1 MLLTLAWGAVFFPGL
16 FALCTWGIRRAR
28 PEWPEYDCVMIG
40 TRVVSSAQAVLAT
53 GSGIAI
59 IHSCKNVVS
68 DRYWLAQEYVW
79 FLIPYMVYDIY
90 AMYLCDWCRIKEQN
104 RRHSLTI
111 FRNFL
116 RKNRLMITH
125 HLAILLVLVPIA
137 QLKQQHTLLYKVN
150 GILTLTTFFTCRIL
164 LFLFMY
170 WSYAR
175 QKEMSL
181 FQVPFRI
188 PVFCNVA
195 NAFLI
200 APQLYWFSLL
210 CKKAAGLFDTPPAE
224 KDG

>member
-116 RKNRLMITH
+116 
-125 HLAILLVLVPIA
+125 
-137 QLKQQHTLLYKVN
+137 
-150 GILTLTTFFTCRIL
+150 
-164 LFLFMY
+164 
-170 WSYAR
+170 
-175 QKEMSL
+175 
-181 FQVPFRI
+181 QV
-188 PVFCNVA
+188 
-195 NAFLI
+195 
-200 APQLYWFSLL
+200 
-210 CKKAAGLFDTPPAE
+210 
-224 KDG
+224 